1 MKSFKDDYYS
11 NLKFIKE
18 ISNGISYLPIIP
30 TVYNVQLLKI
40 MMPEGR
46 FPDITDKNTN
56 EKIFSIFLEIKNF
69 LQKCAPYEETEE
81 NENRKSMQEKRVI
94 IPELSEPPVRTLGAT
109 IPENES
115 HIFR

>member
-11 NLKFIKE
+11 NLEFIKE

-46 FPDITDKNTN
+46 FPDITDK
-56 EKIFSIFLEIKNF
+56 KQMKKYFLYF
-69 LQKCAPYEETEE
+69 QK
-81 NENRKSMQEKRVI
+81 
-94 IPELSEPPVRTLGAT
+94 
-109 IPENES
+109 
-115 HIFR
+115 

>member
-46 FPDITDKNTN
+46 FPDITDKTQMR
-56 EKIFSIFLEIKNF
+56 KYFLYF
-69 LQKCAPYEETEE
+69 
-81 NENRKSMQEKRVI
+81 
-94 IPELSEPPVRTLGAT
+94 
-109 IPENES
+109 
-115 HIFR
+115 

>member
-46 FPDITDKNTN
+46 FPDITDKKTN
-56 EKIFSIFLEIKNF
+56 EEIFSIFLEIKNF
-69 LQKCAPYEETEE
+69 LQ
-81 NENRKSMQEKRVI
+81 NVHHMRKQKKMKIGKACRRKG
-94 IPELSEPPVRTLGAT
+94 L
-109 IPENES
+109 
-115 HIFR
+115 

>member
-46 FPDITDKNTN
+46 FPDITDKKTN
-56 EKIFSIFLEIKNF
+56 E
-69 LQKCAPYEETEE
+69 
-81 NENRKSMQEKRVI
+81 
-94 IPELSEPPVRTLGAT
+94 
-109 IPENES
+109 
-115 HIFR
+115 